1 MSAMGKLFSE
11 LKRRNLFRIAALYLV
26 GGWVILQVADVLF
39 GLLEVPGWSL
49 RLVAGLLALGF
60 PVALVFA
67 WVYEMTPEGLK
78 PAQAVSPEQSITSE
92 TARKLNT
99 VITVTLVVAVLVL
112 IGDRVLQRDT
122 RRQSAAE
129 ATNAVPVPGDPV
141 GSLNDSPRTPQKQ
154 SVAVLPFVDMSPS
167 RDQEYFTDGLTENL
181 LNGLAQVPG
190 LQVAGR
196 TSSFAFKGKNED
208 LRSVGEQLGV
218 ANILE
223 GSVQKSG
230 ERIRITAQLVN
241 AGNGYHLWSQ
251 TFDRT
256 LEDIFAVQ
264 DEIAVEVTK
273 ALKVAL
279 LGAEVQA
286 AEPHVAASSSAAY
299 TEYLKGRYAD
309 KLRDLE
315 GALEAIDHYQRAIDL
330 DPTMGL
336 AWAGLASATAWYT
349 GYSSDFAEGY
359 EKARTAANKAL
370 ELDDTL
376 PEGHLA
382 LADVQ
387 MSHDWDWSG
396 AQASLQRALSLRP
409 GDANILQ
416 TLARLE
422 GILGKKEDSLRHMQQ
437 AAILDPL
444 DWGVQT
450 GLSVAYSSTGQFDQ
464 SLEILRRVREMDP
477 GRSGTHYRF
486 GRHFL
491 RTGKFVEALEE
502 FKLET
507 FDFLSVSG
515 QALALDKLGKTAE
528 SQVQL
533 NLLITKIGESASYQ
547 IAQVYAQ
554 REDADSA
561 MTWLERG
568 FVIRDPGLVYLK
580 SDSLFDPLRDDPRFQ
595 RLLEK
600 MRLAE

>member
-1 MSAMGKLFSE
+1 MTSLLTE

-26 GGWVILQVADVLF
+26 GGWIILQVADVLF
-39 GLLEVPGWSL
+39 GLLDLPDWSL
-49 RLVAGLLALGF
+49 RLVVAILALGF
-60 PVALVFA
+60 PVVLVFA
-67 WVYEMTPEGLK
+67 WIYEVTPEGLK
-78 PAQAVSPEQSITSE
+78 PARVVSPEQSITSE
-92 TARKLNT
+92 TGRKLNT
-99 VITVTLVVAVLVL
+99 AITVILVIAVLLL
-112 IGDRVLQRDT
+112 IGDRIFQRDVT
-122 RRQSAAE
+122 QSPI
-129 ATNAVPVPGDPV
+129 TGQAVEYSSVTDNGLASE
-141 GSLNDSPRTPQKQ
+141 SLSPPAPQKQ
-154 SVAVLPFVDMSPS
+154 SVAVLPFVDMSPAK
-167 RDQEYFTDGLTENL
+167 DQEYFTDGLTENL

-196 TSSFAFKGKNED
+196 TSSFAFKNKNED

-241 AGNGYHLWSQ
+241 ASNGYHLWSQ

-309 KLRDLE
+309 KLNTIE

-330 DPTMGL
+330 DPAMSL
-336 AWAGLASATAWYT
+336 AWAGLASATAWHT

-359 EKARTAANKAL
+359 EKARTAANRAL
-370 ELDDTL
+370 ELDDSL
-376 PEGHLA
+376 PEAHLA

-416 TLARLE
+416 KLARLE
-422 GILGKKEDSLRHMQQ
+422 GILGKKEESLSHMQQ

-444 DWGVQT
+444 DWGIQT
-450 GLSVAYSSTGQFDQ
+450 GLAVAYSGAGQFDQ
-464 SLEILRRVREMDP
+464 SLETLRRVREMEP

-491 RTGKFVEALEE
+491 RTGKYNEALEE

-515 QALALDKLGKTAE
+515 QALALDKLGKTAQA
-528 SQVQL
+528 QVQL

-554 REDADSA
+554 RGDADSA

-580 SDSLFDPLRDDPRFQ
+580 SDSTFNPLRDDPRFQ
-595 RLLEK
+595 ALLKK
-600 MRLAE
+600 MNLAD

>member
-1 MSAMGKLFSE
+1 MSSLFAE

-26 GGWVILQVADVLF
+26 GGWVLLQVADVLF
-39 GLLEVPGWSL
+39 GLMELPGWTL
-49 RLVAGLLALGF
+49 RLVLAILALGF
-60 PVALVFA
+60 PVALVVA

-78 PAQAVSPEQSITSE
+78 PAKAVPAEQSITSV

-112 IGDRVLQRDT
+112 IGDRVMQRET
-122 RRQSAAE
+122 PT
-129 ATNAVPVPGDPV
+129 ATVESKPATSVSTD
-141 GSLNDSPRTPQKQ
+141 SLPEPTATAPQKQ
-154 SVAVLPFVDMSPS
+154 SVAVLPFVDMSPGK
-167 RDQEYFTDGLTENL
+167 DQEYFTDGLTENL
-181 LNGLAQVPG
+181 LNGLAQVRD

-196 TSSFAFKGKNED
+196 TSSFAFKGKNQD
-208 LRSVGEQLGV
+208 LRSIGEQLGV

-241 AGNGYHLWSQ
+241 ASSGYHLWSQ

-279 LGAEVQA
+279 LGEQVQA
-286 AEPHVAASSSAAY
+286 AEAHVAASSSAAY

-309 KLRDLE
+309 KVNTIE
-315 GALEAIDHYQRAIDL
+315 GALEAIDHYRRAIDL
-330 DPTMGL
+330 DPAMSL
-336 AWAGLASATAWYT
+336 AWAGLASATAWHT
-349 GYSSDFAEGY
+349 GYSSDFAQGY
-359 EKARTAANKAL
+359 EKARAAANKAL

-376 PEGHLA
+376 PEAHLA

-416 TLARLE
+416 KLARLE
-422 GILGKKEDSLRHMQQ
+422 GILGKKDESLSHMQQ

-450 GLSVAYSSTGQFDQ
+450 GLAIAYSGTGQFDQ
-464 SLEILRRVREMDP
+464 SLEILRRVREMEP

-491 RTGKFVEALEE
+491 RTGKFSEALEE
-502 FKLET
+502 FKQEA

-515 QALALDKLGKTAE
+515 QALALDKLGRTAE
-528 SQVQL
+528 SQTQL
-533 NLLITKIGESASYQ
+533 NLLITAIGESASYQ

-554 REDADSA
+554 RGDANSA

-580 SDSLFDPLRDDPRFQ
+580 SDSTFDPLRDDPRFQ
-595 RLLEK
+595 ALLEK
-600 MRLAE
+600 MHLAD